1 MKVVLIAVAALLI
14 VFAAVVVTWGVFL
27 WFTPD
32 PEGGRRY
39 FGNLMVAGFAGAFI
53 PLLLERLGAD
63 PAVASSIFVTTFTDV
78 CGFLL
83 LLGLAGT
90 MLL

>member
-39 FGNLMVAGFAGAFI
+39 FGNLMVAGGGAAG
-53 PLLLERLGAD
+53 
-63 PAVASSIFVTTFTDV
+63 
-78 CGFLL
+78 
-83 LLGLAGT
+83 LLGIGLVILGRQRARRAA
-90 MLL
+90 